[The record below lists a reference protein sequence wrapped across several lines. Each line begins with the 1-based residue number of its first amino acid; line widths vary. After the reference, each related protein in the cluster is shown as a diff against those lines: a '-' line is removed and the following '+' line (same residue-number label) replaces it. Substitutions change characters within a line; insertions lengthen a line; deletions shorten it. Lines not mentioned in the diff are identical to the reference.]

1 MMATEEKAEHL
12 SEELEKKAKSHRDK
26 MESYLNSLSKK
37 LVSLQKEFK
46 QETGNRKQGE
56 QRLKNRFYDELS
68 EFKGVIEKERERRVS
83 SQRKIHTMIEEI

>member
-46 QETGNRKQGE
+46 
-56 QRLKNRFYDELS
+56 
-68 EFKGVIEKERERRVS
+68 
-83 SQRKIHTMIEEI
+83 